1 MEQEILLKKSSL
13 QGTHISEKEQVKE
26 KIMRDM
32 YYVMDRWGAWA
43 AADSS
48 GVDWQPIAAGFKGLL
63 PHGKKSR
70 LQCDDDE
77 GIMIDGCVARL
88 RKYKPEEY
96 DLIIAHFVIGISLRA
111 IAKKRKCSD
120 GTIRK
125 DLQTALGFVD
135 GVLST
140 LNVDPKVLG

>member
-1 MEQEILLKKSSL
+1 
-13 QGTHISEKEQVKE
+13 
-26 KIMRDM
+26 MRDM
-32 YYVMDRWGAWA
+32 YEVMDRWGAWS

-70 LQCDDDE
+70 LQCNDDD

-88 RKYKPEEY
+88 KIYKPEEY
-96 DLIIAHFVIGISLRA
+96 ELIIAHFILGISLRT

-120 GTIRK
+120 GTVRK
-125 DLQTALGFVD
+125 NLQTALGFVD
-135 GVLST
+135 GVLSM
-140 LNVDPKVLG
+140 L

>member
-1 MEQEILLKKSSL
+1 
-13 QGTHISEKEQVKE
+13 
-26 KIMRDM
+26 MRDM
-32 YYVMDRWGAWA
+32 YDVMDRWGAWA

-63 PHGKKSR
+63 SHGKRSR

-96 DLIIAHFVIGISLRA
+96 ELIIAHFVIGISLRT

-120 GTIRK
+120 GKIRNE
-125 DLQTALGFVD
+125 LQNALGFIA
-135 GVLST
+135 GVMSIIS
-140 LNVDPKVLG
+140 